1 MNNKGQSLTIFII
14 IIPIIFAIFAFT
26 FDYAYIIYNQQRY
39 ENISKNIIEQTTE
52 LEEIKILY
60 VKNKYSIDNLKYTN
74 NGNEI
79 KISNTYYIKSIF
91 GNILN
96 IKNYKCEINYIVRV
110 ENNDIIVEENKG
122 A

>member
-14 IIPIIFAIFAFT
+14 IIPIIFAVFAFT
-26 FDYAYIIYNQQRY
+26 FDYAYIIYNQQKY
-39 ENISKNIIEQTTE
+39 ENISKNI
-52 LEEIKILY
+52 LEFTRDINEIKNLY
-60 VKNKYSIDNLKYTN
+60 VKNKYSIDNLKYENIDNQIKVSN
-74 NGNEI
+74 NQF
-79 KISNTYYIKSIF
+79 IKSIF
-91 GNILN
+91 GSILN